1 MTVEDLQ
8 LLMFFSTV
16 SGSSCFDICMISTQI
31 NTHLPFRNYSTSS
44 EVPQN
49 HIDYVC
55 KLSEQFVQAR
65 SWGGG
70 PGGQCPPPTRNRI
83 EIMPHQN
90 KICSCRFQLFLP
102 KLQILWFTL
111 KWQCPF
117 SRKNYQY
124 GCICHGSY
132 VNMCME
138 NKVFVVV
145 KFTYN

>member
-16 SGSSCFDICMISTQI
+16 SGLSCFDICMISTQI

-70 PGGQCPPPTRNRI
+70 AGGQCPPPQLEI
-83 EIMPHQN
+83 EL
-90 KICSCRFQLFLP
+90 KSCPTKTKFALVD
-102 KLQILWFTL
+102 
-111 KWQCPF
+111 F
-117 SRKNYQY
+117 SYFYR
-124 GCICHGSY
+124 SY
-132 VNMCME
+132 
-138 NKVFVVV
+138 K
-145 KFTYN
+145 YPGLL